1 MSASRWLPSLS
12 LFSLAS
18 LGAAGIAR
26 ADVINDKVDI
36 SAGIFIVD
44 TTTNLRVDGTTRLG
58 TSIDLEHDL
67 GLSSRNSFRLDGYW
81 RFATRHKIRIEYF
94 ENTRSAGKNI
104 DREIDIGDTTFPID
118 TQLNASFKSVVL
130 EGAYEYA
137 FLRSETYELAGSIG
151 LHDMYFKLAASA
163 VGSTTNVSASAKANA
178 NGPIPVIG
186 LHWLWQ
192 FTPEWNLDVLAEL
205 FGLKVNPYD
214 GTLQNYNVSVAWVP
228 TKHWGA
234 GIGWN
239 EFIFHAGVDA
249 DSFHGNMSWKYGG
262 LRAFVKFEY

>member
-1 MSASRWLPSLS
+1 MSGSCYLRRAALL
-12 LFSLAS
+12 LLLATS
-18 LGAAGIAR
+18 AVAR
-26 ADVINDKVDI
+26 ADVINDKIDI

-44 TTTNLRVDGTTRLG
+44 TTTSVRIDGTDRLG
-58 TSIDLEHDL
+58 TSINLEHDL

-94 ENTRSAGKNI
+94 ENTRTAGKTI

-118 TQLNASFKSVVL
+118 TTLSASVKTVTI

-163 VGSTTNVSASAKANA
+163 VGQTLNSSASAKAEA
-178 NGPIPVIG
+178 NGPVPVIG

-192 FTPEWNLDVLAEL
+192 FTPEWNVDALAEL
-205 FGLKVNPYD
+205 FALKVNPYD
-214 GTLQNYNVSVAWVP
+214 GTLQNYNLSVAWVP
-228 TKHWGA
+228 SKHWGA
-234 GIGWN
+234 GLGWN
-239 EFIFHAGVDA
+239 EFIFHAGVDGN
-249 DSFHGNMSWKYGG
+249 SFNGNMSWRYGG